1 MSLISHPIVEHIPG
15 LRRYARALTGGKKEN
30 ADDLVQDTLERAYV
44 KWHLFR
50 LGSDLRPWLF
60 SIMHN
65 VFVSEMRRHKQRVL
79 LEVIDH
85 DTIRQAPASHEDYV
99 QVRETLRAMSQ
110 LAPELR
116 EVLVLVS
123 VETFSYAETARIL
136 DIPIGTVM
144 SRLYRARIQ
153 LRLLTGDDRR
163 EEGRSGLRL
172 VESGKRRHN
181 DTP

>member
-1 MSLISHPIVEHIPG
+1 MALFSHLIIEQIPG

-65 VFVSEMRRHKQRVL
+65 VFINDRRL
-79 LEVIDH
+79 LKFHTDPGGIDA
-85 DTIRQAPASHEDYV
+85 TESSAPAPQLNHV
-99 QVRETLRAMSQ
+99 QVTETLAAVGR

-116 EVLVLVS
+116 EVLILVA
-123 VETFSYAETARIL
+123 VETFSYAETAKTL
-136 DIPIGTVM
+136 DIPLGTVM
-144 SRLYRARIQ
+144 SRLSRARAQ
-153 LRLLTGDDRR
+153 LRVLTGEPARSHP
-163 EEGRSGLRL
+163 RSGLRL
-172 VESGKRRHN
+172 VESRE
-181 DTP
+181 

>member
-1 MSLISHPIVEHIPG
+1 MTALFSHLIIEQIPG

-65 VFVSEMRRHKQRVL
+65 VFVNDRRL
-79 LEVIDH
+79 LKHSVNPDLIADME
-85 DTIRQAPASHEDYV
+85 TSAPASQLNYV
-99 QVRETLRAMSQ
+99 QANETLVAVGK

-116 EVLVLVS
+116 EVLILVT
-123 VETFSYAETARIL
+123 VETFSYAETARVL
-136 DIPIGTVM
+136 NIPLGTVM
-144 SRLYRARIQ
+144 SRLSRARSQ
-153 LRLLTGDDRR
+153 LRVMIGEPAHRPV
-163 EEGRSGLRL
+163 RSGLRL
-172 VESGKRRHN
+172 VE
-181 DTP
+181 

>member
-1 MSLISHPIVEHIPG
+1 MPLFTHPIIEHIPG

-50 LGSDLRPWLF
+50 LGTDLRPWLF

-65 VFVSEMRRHKQRVL
+65 VFASEMRRLKNRMTL
-79 LEVIDH
+79 STIDD
-85 DTIRQAPASHEDYV
+85 DTVSIAPASHEDYV
-99 QVRETLRAMSQ
+99 QVRETLTAVGQ

-123 VETFSYAETARIL
+123 VETFSYAETAKIL

-144 SRLYRARIQ
+144 SRLYRARTQ
-153 LRLLTGDDRR
+153 LRTLTGEGARV
-163 EEGRSGLRL
+163 EGRPGLRL
-172 VESGKRRHN
+172 VE
-181 DTP
+181 

>member
-1 MSLISHPIVEHIPG
+1 MSLISHLIIEQIPG

-65 VFVSEMRRHKQRVL
+65 VFVNDRRL
-79 LEVIDH
+79 LRHRIQPDVIDNME
-85 DTIRQAPASHEDYV
+85 DSAPATQLHHV
-99 QVRETLRAMSQ
+99 QVNETLAAVGR

-116 EVLVLVS
+116 EVLILVT
-123 VETFSYAETARIL
+123 VETFSYAETAKIL
-136 DIPIGTVM
+136 GIPLGTVM
-144 SRLYRARIQ
+144 SRLSRARVQ
-153 LRLLTGDDRR
+153 LRVLIG
-163 EEGRSGLRL
+163 EPAGSHMRSSLRL
-172 VESGKRRHN
+172 VESRE
-181 DTP
+181 

>member
-1 MSLISHPIVEHIPG
+1 MAIFSHLIIEQIPG

-65 VFVSEMRRHKQRVL
+65 VFVNDRRLSKHRVN
-79 LEVIDH
+79 LEGIDA
-85 DTIRQAPASHEDYV
+85 TENSMPATQLNYV
-99 QVRETLRAMSQ
+99 QVRETLAAVHS

-116 EVLVLVS
+116 EVLILVT
-123 VETFSYAETARIL
+123 VETFSYAETAKIL
-136 DIPIGTVM
+136 DIPLGTVM
-144 SRLYRARIQ
+144 SRLSRARAQ
-153 LRLLTGDDRR
+153 LRVLTGEPARSHTH
-163 EEGRSGLRL
+163 SGLRL
-172 VESGKRRHN
+172 VESR
-181 DTP
+181 D

>member
-1 MSLISHPIVEHIPG
+1 MSLFSHLIIEQIPG
-15 LRRYARALTGGKKEN
+15 LRRYARALSGGKKEN

-65 VFVSEMRRHKQRVL
+65 VFVNDRRL
-79 LEVIDH
+79 LKHRIHSDVID
-85 DTIRQAPASHEDYV
+85 DTENSAPAPQLHHV
-99 QVRETLRAMSQ
+99 QVSETLAAVGR

-116 EVLVLVS
+116 EVLILVT

-136 DIPIGTVM
+136 NIPPGTVM
-144 SRLYRARIQ
+144 SRLSRARSQ
-153 LRLLTGDDRR
+153 LRVLTGEPVRR
-163 EEGRSGLRL
+163 QTRAGLRL
-172 VESGKRRHN
+172 VE
-181 DTP
+181 